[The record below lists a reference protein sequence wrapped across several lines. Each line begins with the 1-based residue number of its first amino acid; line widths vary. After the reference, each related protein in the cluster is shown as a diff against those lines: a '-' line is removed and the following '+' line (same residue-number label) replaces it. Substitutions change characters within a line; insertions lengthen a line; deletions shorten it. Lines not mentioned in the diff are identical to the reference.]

1 MLLAINIGNTNV
13 SMGVFEETSLLSPHK
28 ASAADINEVFE
39 RIHTLIGPFKA
50 QLDAVGIAGV
60 NPPVLDEIDSFLRKQ
75 EIISLIIGRD
85 VAIPVDNLT
94 DEPEKVG
101 TDRLLNA
108 LAAYKRFRLP
118 LMIVDAGTAT
128 TIDVIDQ
135 DGRFLGGAIMPGPRT
150 LLDAMH
156 KSTAALPHIALDE
169 AMVKINGPRGLP
181 EIAKNTKDAMIA
193 GACWSLIG
201 AVEAL
206 KAVYEKQVGPPK
218 VIGTGGAINFIPR
231 NLDIFDAVLPHL
243 TLEGIALCVS

>member
-13 SMGVFEETSLLSPHK
+13 SMGIFEETTLISPHK

-39 RIHTLIGPFKA
+39 RIRTLTGPFRS
-50 QLDAVGIAGV
+50 QIDAVCIAGV
-60 NPPVLDEIDSFLRKQ
+60 NPPVLSEIDSFLREQ
-75 EIISLIIGRD
+75 EILPVIIGRD
-85 VAIPVDNLT
+85 VAVPVDNLT

-118 LMIVDAGTAT
+118 VMIVDAGTAT
-128 TIDVIDQ
+128 TIDVVDQ
-135 DGRFLGGAIMPGPRT
+135 YGRFLGGAIMPGPRT

-156 KSTAALPHIALDE
+156 KSTASLPRIALNE

-193 GACWSLIG
+193 GVCWSLVG
-201 AVEAL
+201 AIEML
-206 KAVYEKQVGPPK
+206 KAVYEKQVGPLK
-218 VIGTGGAINFIPR
+218 VVGTGGAINFIPR